1 MPKPVETDAQGAD
14 DAAQRLRTILR
25 QTYLKRFSLRIETV
39 SVTVKAP
46 NTPQKAKNGKARTR
60 K

>member
-1 MPKPVETDAQGAD
+1 MPKHVDSGPPGAD

-25 QTYLKRFSLRIETV
+25 QTYLKRFSLQIETV
-39 SVTVKAP
+39 SVSPREKP
-46 NTPQKAKNGKARTR
+46 RNGSRQPKRRTG

>member
-1 MPKPVETDAQGAD
+1 MPKHVDSGPPVAD

-25 QTYLKRFSLRIETV
+25 QTYLKRFSLQIETV
-39 SVTVKAP
+39 SASPRKKP
-46 NTPQKAKNGKARTR
+46 RNGSRQTKPRAG